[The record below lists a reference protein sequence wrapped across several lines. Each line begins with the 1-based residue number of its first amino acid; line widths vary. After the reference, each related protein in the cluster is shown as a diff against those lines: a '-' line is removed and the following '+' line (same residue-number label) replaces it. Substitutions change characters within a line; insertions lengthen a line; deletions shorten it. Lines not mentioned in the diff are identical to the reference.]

1 MILVDLNQ
9 IMIANLIQHMG
20 RNFEVQPDLI
30 RHMILNSLRMYRVKF
45 GNKYGEMIICCDD
58 KHYWRRDLYPYYK
71 IGRKKARDDSG
82 LDWNAI
88 FKVLNGIRDDL
99 KEHFPYKVLHVE
111 HAEADDLIASV
122 VHKYGY
128 KGAFSNNGVYDGVRH
143 EQILILSSDKDF
155 GQLQKYANVEQFS
168 PNQKKYVRV
177 SNPERFIYEHIL
189 RGDKGDGVPNFL
201 SDDDTFVTNKRQ
213 KPVTVKKLDKWYG
226 KDLNEFCDEKML
238 RGYHRN
244 QQLVDLDY
252 IPEDI
257 EKKAIDQLDNY
268 KMNDRSKLFNYFVKM
283 RLKGL
288 MDVIQEF

>member
-1 MILVDLNQ
+1 M
-9 IMIANLIQHMG
+9 
-20 RNFEVQPDLI
+20 
-30 RHMILNSLRMYRVKF
+30 
-45 GNKYGEMIICCDD
+45 
-58 KHYWRRDLYPYYK
+58 
-71 IGRKKARDDSG
+71 
-82 LDWNAI
+82 
-88 FKVLNGIRDDL
+88 
-99 KEHFPYKVLHVE
+99 
-111 HAEADDLIASV
+111 
-122 VHKYGY
+122 
-128 KGAFSNNGVYDGVRH
+128 
-143 EQILILSSDKDF
+143 
-155 GQLQKYANVEQFS
+155 
-168 PNQKKYVRV
+168 
-177 SNPERFIYEHIL
+177 
-189 RGDKGDGVPNFL
+189 PNFL

-244 QQLVDLDY
+244 RQLVDLDY